1 MDQNKIIEI
10 TTIEQLME
18 MSAMGAGA
26 VQGAAVKKENE
37 MTEEEK
43 TLREHIRR
51 KLKSPLSEQI
61 KQEYHL
67 RRVIRKLLR
76 EGDLSDTH
84 PHRSTGINTLED
96 VLKKSIPTLR
106 TDYKKLTTD
115 ENQRKSFRA
124 HIVKAII
131 DALKPETV
139 NAQYL
144 QGGEGG
150 SSALLSEPTGGGEG
164 GDMDVEDVDLG
175 LDDEGEEEE
184 DEDLEALEEAE
195 IEIDIDEEGDE
206 EKKVPVED
214 DDEPSPEEEFGGG
227 LEGMDETGR
236 NHAYTSYRKIS
247 QYILDAYDSLANP
260 KDKKTFLDYL
270 VTNIKLYFDKFEG
283 ELSTSPDEPTNQA
296 YDSASQ
302 DAAAGGSEEEVID
315 FQI

>member
-18 MSAMGAGA
+18 ISAMSAVPGGTGD
-26 VQGAAVKKENE
+26 VQGHVGKKEEE
-37 MTEEEK
+37 MTEDEK
-43 TLREHIRR
+43 ILREHIRR
-51 KLKSPLSEQI
+51 KLKRTLNEQK
-61 KQEYHL
+61 KQEYEL
-67 RRVIRKLLR
+67 RMIIRKLLN

-106 TDYKKLTTD
+106 VDYKKLTTD
-115 ENQRKSFRA
+115 DSQRKSFRA

-144 QGGEGG
+144 QGGGGG

-164 GDMDVEDVDLG
+164 GEIDVEDVDLG
-175 LDDEGEEEE
+175 LDDEEK
-184 DEDLEALEEAE
+184 DDDLKALEEAE
-195 IEIDIDEEGDE
+195 IEVDIDDE
-206 EKKVPVED
+206 DDGEKKIPVED

-260 KDKKTFLDYL
+260 EDKKIFLDYL
-270 VTNIKLYFDKFEG
+270 VTNIKLYFDKFED
-283 ELSTSPDEPTNQA
+283 ELQKSVDEPTTPEYDQA
-296 YDSASQ
+296 KKEA
-302 DAAAGGSEEEVID
+302 
-315 FQI
+315 